1 MFAKKLAIAA
11 ALLTASS
18 VHAATIFADN
28 FDSNTDAL
36 NASSFA
42 NGWTVSDG
50 TVDIIGPTGGW
61 DLIPGNGYYI
71 DLDGSTGKAGL
82 FSNSIAVSAGQT
94 YILSFSLAGNQ
105 RASYGTGGDSV
116 TVNFGTNSQVIGRTE
131 TVGFQTFSLSY
142 TALADG
148 NAVFSFRNAGGDNIG
163 ALLDN
168 VSVAAVPEPT
178 TYAMLL
184 AGLGLVGAAA
194 RRRRNG

>member
-1 MFAKKLAIAA
+1 MFAKKLTIAA
-11 ALLTASS
+11 ALLCASTAQ
-18 VHAATIFADN
+18 AATVFADN
-28 FDSNTDAL
+28 FDANSDAL

-61 DLIPGNGYYI
+61 DLIPGHGYYI

-82 FSNSIAVSAGQT
+82 FANSIAVTAGQSYT
-94 YILSFSLAGNQ
+94 LSFSLAGNQ

-116 TVNFGTNSQVIGRTE
+116 TVNFGTSSQVISRAE
-131 TVGFQTFSLSY
+131 TDGFQTFSLSY

-148 NAVFSFRNAGGDNIG
+148 NAAFSFRNAGGDNIG

-168 VSVAAVPEPT
+168 VVVTSVPEPT

-184 AGLGLVGAAA
+184 AGLGLMGAVA
-194 RRRRNG
+194 RRRRLG